1 MGTQRLVAFACA
13 YDLQRRTVI
22 GDSLSYNGY
31 NAIDTTTPRYSDGT
45 LHLRVSDITTL
56 VSAGLVV
63 TKFFTTSWAA
73 VAIWKCAYILTHNN
87 TAELSAP
94 QLSFMTKYK
103 LPPCARYPFQLPRG
117 TRSWIVL
124 TILLTIFPQQF
135 IAPLLAGAINWNPSS
150 VPGSANILVNST
162 DPTSSGILWEQYPS
176 YAPTSV
182 TTRQYVLAKAQGLAS
197 VAWSDSSTIAGNGT
211 SLAGNGCRHVVNNDG
226 LPTNSTITN
235 STVPCIKI
243 QNIAWATS
251 ADQISTTVANDALSF
266 APALSQVNTSL
277 DLFNSPGHAILFD
290 PNLLWNSSQ
299 TGLHAPTIVSG
310 DQSLGLV
317 FGNARSDNC
326 KTFNS
331 IFGAANNTNN
341 IPQYLYTWGLGAC
354 YIFANVTLTAGITMS
369 PLSTYVSSRVI
380 EDQTPL
386 DKVVFEPDQWVQEA
400 FWLLPDLL
408 TQVALMNSSHIPT
421 WNNLDLYVE
430 NLICQAYL
438 AAWDSF
444 HQTFDDITIAPST
457 LSTATPMIPRIQATV
472 SYARVFGWLGVSLL
486 VTGGG
491 VLLLAVQ
498 HGEEPDL
505 PISIIAEQTAEGKK
519 DAKEIM
525 KDLASLDFF

>member
-1 MGTQRLVAFACA
+1 
-13 YDLQRRTVI
+13 
-22 GDSLSYNGY
+22 
-31 NAIDTTTPRYSDGT
+31 
-45 LHLRVSDITTL
+45 
-56 VSAGLVV
+56 
-63 TKFFTTSWAA
+63 
-73 VAIWKCAYILTHNN
+73 
-87 TAELSAP
+87 
-94 QLSFMTKYK
+94 
-103 LPPCARYPFQLPRG
+103 
-117 TRSWIVL
+117 
-124 TILLTIFPQQF
+124 
-135 IAPLLAGAINWNPSS
+135 
-150 VPGSANILVNST
+150 
-162 DPTSSGILWEQYPS
+162 
-176 YAPTSV
+176 
-182 TTRQYVLAKAQGLAS
+182 
-197 VAWSDSSTIAGNGT
+197 
-211 SLAGNGCRHVVNNDG
+211 
-226 LPTNSTITN
+226 
-235 STVPCIKI
+235 
-243 QNIAWATS
+243 
-251 ADQISTTVANDALSF
+251 
-266 APALSQVNTSL
+266 
-277 DLFNSPGHAILFD
+277 
-290 PNLLWNSSQ
+290 
-299 TGLHAPTIVSG
+299 
-310 DQSLGLV
+310 
-317 FGNARSDNC
+317 
-326 KTFNS
+326 
-331 IFGAANNTNN
+331 
-341 IPQYLYTWGLGAC
+341 
-354 YIFANVTLTAGITMS
+354 MS